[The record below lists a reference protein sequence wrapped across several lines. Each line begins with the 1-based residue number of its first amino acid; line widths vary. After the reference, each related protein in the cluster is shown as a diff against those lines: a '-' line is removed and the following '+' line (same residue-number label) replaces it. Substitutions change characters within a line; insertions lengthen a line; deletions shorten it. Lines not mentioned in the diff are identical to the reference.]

1 MSNLKDQMEVLA
13 QGIAASARERKM
25 AVGDSKVQTA
35 VMLQAFGLER
45 AVMAK
50 ALKFGLVADCAGR
63 SVNVCT
69 IRANTGT
76 MREEFRQDHVRM
88 RRSLCRRL
96 AQSTEAVA
104 TFVASLRADFAKGR
118 ADFANAHRHMT
129 QAHRAGLVKDRRDRS
144 REVAELMNDFHV
156 SRGEMAQELTESL
169 QKFAQRV
176 QFQVSSLREGFRNS
190 LREVR
195 EDVQGAH
202 QVWNFLPLGQAGVAA
217 QTAIPASVS
226 HHGPAGGFEM
236 GEAEEKVTVGE
247 AIRRFVGKPGKPK
260 KK

>member
-1 MSNLKDQMEVLA
+1 MEALV
-13 QGIAASARERKM
+13 QGIATSARERKM
-25 AVGDSKVQTA
+25 AAGDGKAQTA
-35 VMLQAFGLER
+35 SMLQAFGR
-45 AVMAK
+45 ARAAMAK
-50 ALKFGLVADCAGR
+50 ALKFDLAADGAGR

-88 RRSLCRRL
+88 RRDLRWRL

-104 TFVASLRADFAKGR
+104 TFVVSLCADFAKGR
-118 ADFANAHRHMT
+118 ADFTKAHRHMT
-129 QAHRAGLVKDRRDRS
+129 KAHRAELAKDRRDRS

-156 SRGEMAQELTESL
+156 SRGAMAQELTESL

-195 EDVQGAH
+195 EDVQAAH
-202 QVWNFLPLGQAGVAA
+202 RVWNFLLLGQAGVAA
-217 QTAIPASVS
+217 QTAIPASLR
-226 HHGPAGGFEM
+226 HHRPAGGFEM

-247 AIRRFVGKPGKPK
+247 AVRRFVTKRGKPK
-260 KK
+260 R

>member
-13 QGIAASARERKM
+13 QGIATSARERKM
-25 AVGDSKVQTA
+25 AVGGSKAQTA
-35 VMLQAFGLER
+35 RTLHAFGRER
-45 AVMAK
+45 AAMAT
-50 ALKFGLVADCAGR
+50 ALKSGLVADRAGR

-88 RRSLCRRL
+88 RRSIQQSL
-96 AQSTEAVA
+96 AKSTATVA
-104 TFVASLRADFAKGR
+104 NSVASLCADFAKGR
-118 ADFANAHRHMT
+118 ADFANVHRHMT
-129 QAHRAGLVKDRRDRS
+129 QAHRAELAKDRRDRS

-176 QFQVSSLREGFRNS
+176 QFQVSGLREGFGNS

-195 EDVQGAH
+195 EDVQAAH
-202 QVWNFLPLGQAGVAA
+202 RVWNFLLLGQAGVAA
-217 QTAIPASVS
+217 QTAIPASLR

-236 GEAEEKVTVGE
+236 GEAEENVTVGE
-247 AIRRFVGKPGKPK
+247 AVRRFVGKPGKPK
-260 KK
+260 QK